1 MSKSLWN
8 SFEEFK
14 NDMYESYL
22 AHVKE
27 YWEKDTT
34 IDRIDPNKDYCKEN
48 CRWATIKE
56 QAINKKSALQLI

>member
-1 MSKSLWN
+1 
-8 SFEEFK
+8 
-14 NDMYESYL
+14 MYESYL